1 MTTTDQGRQF
11 EHVVETFPE
20 EARRHVRAVPANA
33 GKLTVAQSKA
43 IMEIMGIGEEALMV
57 LLLPLA
63 RLYAITPISNFR
75 VGAVAKASAHSA
87 GSECDLYLGANIEF
101 TGQALSQAVHAEQAA
116 TMNAWL
122 QGAAQLHTIAVSAAP
137 CGYCRQFLYEL
148 EGRDTLMIV
157 TPGEGPRGFRSTRL
171 VELLPEAFGPLDLKK
186 AAGLMAASNDRHR
199 LTLKADVKDPLI
211 LEALSAANQ
220 SYAPYTNSMA
230 GCAIQANDGRIYR
243 GPSVENAAF
252 NPSLSPFQTAISS
265 MNMGSL
271 AQGRTITR
279 AVLVEKPAGS
289 GQRAVTELVLRS
301 FAPDVSLEYFEAG

>member
-1 MTTTDQGRQF
+1 MITTDRARQF
-11 EHVVETFPE
+11 EHVVEAFPE
-20 EARRHVRAVPANA
+20 EARSHVRTVPASA
-33 GKLTVAQSKA
+33 GKLGAAQSKA
-43 IMEIMGIGEEALMV
+43 IMEIMEIGEEALMV

-75 VGAVAKASAHSA
+75 VGAVAKASADSA

-101 TGQALSQAVHAEQAA
+101 TGQALSQVVHAEQAA

-122 QGAAQLHTIAVSAAP
+122 QGAVQLHSIAVSAAP

-148 EGRDTLMIV
+148 EGRDTLIIV
-157 TPGEGPRGFRSTRL
+157 TPGEGPRAFRSTRL
-171 VELLPEAFGPLDLKK
+171 AELLPEAFGPLDLKRTP
-186 AAGLMAASNDRHR
+186 GLMAASSDRQR
-199 LTLKADVKDPLI
+199 LTLNTDVTDPLI
-211 LEALSAANQ
+211 LEALCAANR

-252 NPSLSPFQTAISS
+252 NPGLSPLQTAISI
-265 MNMGSL
+265 MNMDGL

-279 AVLVEKPAGS
+279 AVLVEKPAQS
-289 GQRAVTELVLRS
+289 GQRAVTELLLRS
-301 FAPDVSLEYFEAG
+301 FAPDVRLEYFEAE